1 MECLACD
8 NKEVVVQ
15 NLRFENELKG
25 ELLEFIAP
33 VFKCQECGEVLST
46 TDQKRVG
53 MVNLADAYRKKHGL
67 LTSSEIKKYRENLG
81 KSQDQ
86 FANFL
91 GVGIASVKRWES
103 YTVQDPSNNELI
115 KLKCDPEY
123 AEAHLVSNLLTLE
136 PQHLNGNRR
145 FSPEIFAQV
154 LSRVLPLTG
163 SPLFFFK
170 SIFYIDFLH
179 WKRCGTSI
187 TGATYRALE
196 YGPVPAHYE
205 SILAYLSIKKWFSKT
220 EGYNFEISEISFDS
234 KNFSTEEIATID
246 TIVEILESKGK
257 QYVFEKSHGEAAYT
271 ETTPFSTIQYEL
283 ASKLS
288 IS

>member
-1 MECLACD
+1 MAA
-8 NKEVVVQ
+8 Q

-33 VFKCQECGEVLST
+33 AFKCQQCGEVFST

-53 MVNLADAYRKKHGL
+53 MVNLADTYRKKHNL
-67 LTSSEIKKYRENLG
+67 LTSGEIKKYRESLG

-91 GVGIASVKRWES
+91 GVGVASVKRWES

-170 SIFYIDFLH
+170 SMFYIDFLH
-179 WKRCGTSI
+179 WKRCGSSI

-220 EGYNFEISEISFDS
+220 DGYNFEKLDISFDGN
-234 KNFSTEEIATID
+234 NFSTEEID
-246 TIVEILESKGK
+246 TINTIVGLLETKGK
-257 QYVFEKSHGEAAYT
+257 EYVFEESHKEAAYT
-271 ETTPFSTIQYEL
+271 ETTPFSTIQYDL
-283 ASKLS
+283 AAKLS
-288 IS
+288 IG